1 MSTVV
6 RWNPLRELVAAQRAM
21 DRMYQ
26 TNWRDARPAWTGL
39 QLPLDIQED
48 NDAYTVVADVPGLG
62 ADQIEVNLHDG
73 VLTITAE
80 SEREELDENTRVLAQ
95 ERVFGKFSRSIKL
108 PREVDVNSVEAEY
121 RDGTLTLTLPKS
133 PEAKPRHI
141 EIKTNGKALPSSK

>member
-6 RWNPLRELVAAQRAM
+6 RWNPLREFVAAQRAM

-26 TNWRDARPAWTGL
+26 TNWRDARPAWTGR
-39 QLPLDIQED
+39 QLPRDIHEND
-48 NDAYTVVADVPGLG
+48 DAYTVIADVPGLS

-73 VLTITAE
+73 ILTISAE

-95 ERVFGKFSRSIKL
+95 ERVFGHFSRSIRL
-108 PREVDVNSVEAEY
+108 PREVNQDAVEAEY
-121 RDGTLTLTLPKS
+121 RDGTLTLTLPKT

-141 EIKTNGKALPSSK
+141 EIKTNGTALPSKK

>member
-1 MSTVV
+1 MGTVV

-26 TNWRDARPAWTGL
+26 TNWRDARPTWTGR
-39 QLPLDIQED
+39 QLPLDIHED
-48 NDAYTVVADVPGLG
+48 NEAYTVIADVPGLS

-73 VLTITAE
+73 VLTISGE

-95 ERVFGKFSRSIKL
+95 ERVFGKLSRSLKL

-121 RDGTLTLTLPKS
+121 RNGTLALTLPKS
-133 PEAKPRHI
+133 PEAKNKMFRC
-141 EIKTNGKALPSSK
+141 

>member
-108 PREVDVNSVEAEY
+108 PREVDVNIVTA
-121 RDGTLTLTLPKS
+121 RS
-133 PEAKPRHI
+133 P
-141 EIKTNGKALPSSK
+141 